1 MLDAALS
8 QKIAAGELDPVSDAF
23 VAQLAES
30 PVDGGFLGEVG
41 RALAGAGQEEHADF
55 LLRMADDH
63 LRQANAWR
71 ARLGLLRRA
80 GDLLYPEPLLLHEE
94 IVRSLLAAHGG
105 SDLAK
110 RLLDKLGL
118 HRAPDDIPKS
128 WEKAD
133 RVDELMALAPGTV
146 VAMEGKGAGRVA
158 EVNLQLDSFRVDLGA
173 LGVLSVGFAA
183 AKKMLR
189 PLPTHHVLRR
199 KLEDPA
205 ALQALKTSDP
215 AELVRVVLASYD
227 EPLTGNELRT
237 ALAGTVDEAEW
248 TSFWNRAK
256 KSPQLVALPGSRQR
270 YRWADS
276 ADAAVAGVRDRFAA
290 ASWKERLDL
299 LKGDGARD
307 PALQREMVAALSE
320 QAGQL
325 RRSEPAAALEVSLAL
340 ERAGAPLTG
349 DLAPEALLASSDDPV
364 KLLGATSRVAR
375 EEGYRRLPDTRTDW
389 PTWFEKA
396 LLREEEPKVLDLVA
410 DRLTGESRAG
420 LDRIVGELLT
430 APRKSPAG
438 FAWLA
443 ERATRDESLLQRSPL
458 RFFQQVL
465 ASAGDELFSAHKKR
479 LLKMADSG
487 GTLPRLLPFLELP
500 QAAQAEEAVGK
511 APGLEQYQREAL
523 KNAIQLRF
531 PELRQEAE
539 QPLYATPEAIVAK
552 KEELRKLLEEEIPA
566 NRRAIEEARALGDL
580 RENFE
585 YKSARQRHEYL
596 AARAAGLHRDLGRAR
611 PIDAAKVDAS
621 AVRVGTRVL
630 LRGPG
635 GEERTLTLLGPWDSH
650 PEQGILSHESELATS
665 LLGKEVGDSVA
676 LEAKAFKVAEI
687 QPFR

>member
-1 MLDAALS
+1 MDAVLS

-23 VAQLAES
+23 VARLAES
-30 PVDGGFLGEVG
+30 PVDAKFLGEVG
-41 RALAGAGQEEHADF
+41 KALAQAGQEEHADF

-63 LRQANAWR
+63 LRQGNAWR
-71 ARLGLLRRA
+71 QRLDLLRRA
-80 GDLLYPEPLLLHEE
+80 GELLYPEPLALHEE
-94 IVRSLLAAHGG
+94 IVRSLQQAHGG
-105 SDLAK
+105 SDIAK

-118 HRAPDDIPKS
+118 HRAPDDIPKT
-128 WEKAD
+128 WEKVD

-183 AKKMLR
+183 AKKLLR
-189 PLPTHHVLRR
+189 PLPPHHVLRR
-199 KLEDPA
+199 KLEDAAGLA
-205 ALQALKTSDP
+205 ALKANDP
-215 AELVRVVLASYD
+215 AELVRVVLQSYD

-237 ALAGTVDEAEW
+237 ALAGTVEESEW

-256 KSPQLVALPGSRQR
+256 KSPQLVALPGARQR

-276 ADAAVAGVRDRFAA
+276 AASAVAGVRERFAA
-290 ASWKERLDL
+290 ASWRERLDL

-307 PALQREMVAALSE
+307 PALQREMVAALAE
-320 QAGQL
+320 QAGAL
-325 RRSEPAAALEVSLAL
+325 RKTEPAAALEMALAL
-340 ERAGAPLTG
+340 ERAGAPLAG
-349 DLAPEALLASSDDPV
+349 ELAPEALLAASDDPV
-364 KLLGATSRVAR
+364 RLLGATSRTAR
-375 EEGYRRLPDTRTDW
+375 EEGYRRLPATRGDW
-389 PTWFEKA
+389 ATWFEKA

-410 DRLTGESRAG
+410 DRLAAEARPG
-420 LDRIVGELLT
+420 LDRVVGELLT

-443 ERATRDESLLQRSPL
+443 ERAARDESLLQRSPL

-465 ASAGDELFSAHKKR
+465 ASAGDEAFTTHRKR

-487 GTLPRLLPFLELP
+487 GTLPRLLPFLEP
-500 QAAQAEEAVGK
+500 AQAPQAEEAVGK
-511 APGLEQYQREAL
+511 APGLEAYQRDAL
-523 KNAIQLRF
+523 KNAIHLRF

-566 NRRAIEEARALGDL
+566 NRKAIEEARALGDL

-611 PIDAAKVDAS
+611 PIEAAKVDPT
-621 AVRVGTRVL
+621 AVRVGTRVT
-630 LRGPG
+630 LRGPA
-635 GEERTLTLLGPWDSH
+635 GEERAFTLLGPWDSH

-665 LLGKEVGDSVA
+665 LLGKEVGD
-676 LEAKAFKVAEI
+676 KVAVEGKSFAVAAI
-687 QPFR
+687 APFR